1 MKIQYFQ
8 KGKPIKKL
16 TESQKKKRDFMLQG
30 ANKPFERQKITA
42 KRDETTRYEDNVRE
56 KVIQKK
62 PLRYGT
68 KYYHTDQ
75 AAIENA
81 RDAESHRRKVQ
92 SRGYDT
98 TSKEKKDLKIRAEKR
113 KKDAKDLTKLSK
125 YKYREYYIPETKQDQ
140 LYDENKIKEL
150 KTKQAF
156 YRDAAANI
164 GVDWGNNLN
173 PYTQGDLINTAAT
186 SFGMSNVVPYTLPA
200 FGSLSTIGA
209 SGSALTGDAAAAS
222 FTGGM
227 VGGELGG
234 LTGSQLLP
242 LVWDN
247 KYAPIVGGVLGGIL
261 GGGTIGYKIQQYP
274 YRALAKELNKN
285 IKNYYP
291 NVYDVNAKVQ
301 FNPNSYQYKFW
312 NWIPKGFDHVT
323 PSDPDLKIKLLYAL
337 DFARENG
344 YPEPQSLKAV
354 NKMYKLHS
362 TVWSKIPNKEQINVK
377 SLIDGKERK
386 ITIPGYSEEIENSLK
401 GRANYQGDH
410 EALFKERLVN
420 DSWKKLREAHNNRD
434 YYASQEE
441 FLPYA
446 QYTVGK
452 IIQTG
457 KPAIQYTDD
466 DLKRILNAK
475 PEYLDGISEPQYNGI
490 TEIVQLPKPGNE
502 SANYKTLIGANKMNA
517 DVAKIH
523 EDTHMINPV
532 PVNKFPSYYNNDN
545 YLMNNNGAEMV
556 ARGTQLKNYFGL
568 KSGEEFTEDMLK
580 YAAKHYIQ
588 DTGFDNNMVE
598 FFNSIAPDKWSE
610 AAKWIDKHSPA
621 IAPIGPIALGA
632 KVFNNKRSDVE

>member
-42 KRDETTRYEDNVRE
+42 RRDETARYEDNIRE

-62 PLRYGT
+62 PLRQGT
-68 KYYHTDQ
+68 KYFHTDQ
-75 AAIENA
+75 ATIDNA

-98 TSKEKKDLKIRAEKR
+98 TPKEKKDLKTRAEKR
-113 KKDAKDLTKLSK
+113 KEDAKKLTKLSK
-125 YKYREYYIPETKQDQ
+125 YRDREYFIPETKQDQ
-140 LYDENKIKEL
+140 LYDEDKIKEL

-186 SFGMSNVVPYTLPA
+186 SFGMSNIVPYTLPA

-227 VGGELGG
+227 IGGELGG

-261 GGGTIGYKIQQYP
+261 GGGITGYKIQQYP

-301 FNPNSYQYKFW
+301 YYPNSYQYKFW
-312 NWIPKGFDHVT
+312 NWIPEGFDNVT

-344 YPEPQSLKAV
+344 YPEPQSLEAV

-362 TVWSKIPNKEQINVK
+362 TVWSKIPNKEQINVR
-377 SLIDGKERK
+377 SLISGKERK

-410 EALFKERLVN
+410 NALFKERLVN
-420 DSWKKLREAHNNRD
+420 DSWKKLRDANNNRSRD
-434 YYASQEE
+434 ASQEE
-441 FLPYA
+441 IIPYA
-446 QYTVGK
+446 QYVVGK

-475 PEYLDGISEPQYNGI
+475 PEYLDGISEPQYNGL
-490 TEIVQLPKPGNE
+490 TDVVQLPKPGNE
-502 SANYKTLIGANKMNA
+502 SANYKTLLGANNMNA
-517 DVAKIH
+517 AIAKIH
-523 EDTHMINPV
+523 EDAHMINPV

-545 YLMNNNGAEMV
+545 YLMMNNGAEMV

-588 DTGFDNNMVE
+588 DTGFDNNMVD
-598 FFNSIAPDKWSE
+598 FFRSIAPDKWGE
-610 AAKWIDKHSPA
+610 AARWIDKHSPA

-632 KVFNNKRSDVE
+632 KAFNNKRSDIE